1 MHIRLICLL
10 TVVLYAGSATA
21 APITY
26 FFSSGSA
33 KITATAGTTTIV
45 DTTIALNGSFVTFD
59 TDIPAVTDFEFTAGQ
74 SSPITMVNSYGGFD
88 TFVIE
93 SAIIST
99 GVGFSNPSATYSN
112 GILDFVAGPVD
123 VEGVYS
129 ASHTS
134 GTPPPV
140 SNLSAPFVGTSFL
153 NGTVD
158 TDLLTFE
165 LLGITL
171 TRIAGAGLGE
181 ADDLIVK
188 ADVTWIGTVV
198 QTPPVPEPG
207 TATLLGFG
215 LAGMALRRKRTS
227 RGNG

>member
-1 MHIRLICLL
+1 
-10 TVVLYAGSATA
+10 
-21 APITY
+21 
-26 FFSSGSA
+26 
-33 KITATAGTTTIV
+33 
-45 DTTIALNGSFVTFD
+45 
-59 TDIPAVTDFEFTAGQ
+59 
-74 SSPITMVNSYGGFD
+74 
-88 TFVIE
+88 
-93 SAIIST
+93 
-99 GVGFSNPSATYSN
+99 
-112 GILDFVAGPVD
+112 
-123 VEGVYS
+123 
-129 ASHTS
+129 
-134 GTPPPV
+134 
-140 SNLSAPFVGTSFL
+140 
-153 NGTVD
+153 
-158 TDLLTFE
+158 LTFE